1 MADKEKTEKAAQI
14 SLPLSRIKTIMK
26 SSPDVSNISQ
36 DCLFLIAKATEL
48 FVQDLAVETL
58 KRSREE
64 NKVDYKDLAE
74 IVNTDDNLE
83 FLHDIIPRK
92 ILAKEYLSQLNGGAS
107 SDDDEDVV
115 VLD

>member
-14 SLPLSRIKTIMK
+14 SLPLSRIK
-26 SSPDVSNISQ
+26 
-36 DCLFLIAKATEL
+36 TEL

-92 ILAKEYLSQLNGGAS
+92 ILAKEYLSQINGGGS
-107 SDDDEDVV
+107 SDDDDDVV